1 MTQPLIHGGDWA
13 GFEAQYG
20 RPPLDFSAN
29 VSPLGLPESVRRAVE
44 ASLPHADRYPDPL
57 CRALTGALAQAEGLP
72 AAWLLCGAGAA
83 DLIYRLVLALRPAR
97 ALVCAPTFAEYGEAL
112 TLAGCELLRCP
123 LTAEQGFAVPEAI
136 LEAIA
141 PGVELVFL
149 CEPNNPTGRTTPRP
163 LLDRI
168 LARCQSV
175 GARLVVD
182 ECFNEFLDD
191 PAAHT
196 MKGRLSGCE
205 NLLILNAFTKIYAM
219 AGLRLGWCACSDEA
233 LLARM
238 AKAGPPWAVSGPAQ
252 AAGLAALALTDYP
265 AQVRALVQAQRP
277 RLAQGLARLGLAV
290 YPGEANYLLLH
301 SPHPGLADAMR
312 GQGVLIRD
320 CANYPGLGP
329 GYYRVA
335 VRTEAE
341 NDRLLAALAAVLS
354 AASR

>member
-57 CRALTGALAQAEGLP
+57 CRALTGALAQTEGLP

-238 AKAGPPWAVSGPAQ
+238 AKAGPPWAV
-252 AAGLAALALTDYP
+252 
-265 AQVRALVQAQRP
+265 
-277 RLAQGLARLGLAV
+277 
-290 YPGEANYLLLH
+290 
-301 SPHPGLADAMR
+301 
-312 GQGVLIRD
+312 
-320 CANYPGLGP
+320 
-329 GYYRVA
+329 
-335 VRTEAE
+335 
-341 NDRLLAALAAVLS
+341 
-354 AASR
+354 

>member
-13 GFEAQYG
+13 GFEAQHG

-29 VSPLGLPESVRRAVE
+29 VSPLGLPEAVRRAVE

-72 AAWLLCGAGAA
+72 EAWLLCGAGAA
-83 DLIYRLVLALRPAR
+83 DLIFRLVLALRPAR

-123 LTAEQGFAVPEAI
+123 LTAERGFAVTEAI
-136 LEAIA
+136 LEAIT

-168 LARCQSV
+168 LARCQRI
-175 GARLVVD
+175 GARLVID

-196 MKGRLSGCE
+196 MKGRLGGCE

-252 AAGLAALALTDYP
+252 AAGLAALAEGP
-265 AQVRALVQAQRP
+265 AKRRAGDKTQK
-277 RLAQGLARLGLAV
+277 
-290 YPGEANYLLLH
+290 
-301 SPHPGLADAMR
+301 
-312 GQGVLIRD
+312 
-320 CANYPGLGP
+320 
-329 GYYRVA
+329 
-335 VRTEAE
+335 
-341 NDRLLAALAAVLS
+341 
-354 AASR
+354 

>member
-1 MTQPLIHGGDWA
+1 M
-13 GFEAQYG
+13 
-20 RPPLDFSAN
+20 
-29 VSPLGLPESVRRAVE
+29 
-44 ASLPHADRYPDPL
+44 
-57 CRALTGALAQAEGLP
+57 
-72 AAWLLCGAGAA
+72 
-83 DLIYRLVLALRPAR
+83 
-97 ALVCAPTFAEYGEAL
+97 
-112 TLAGCELLRCP
+112 
-123 LTAEQGFAVPEAI
+123 
-136 LEAIA
+136 
-141 PGVELVFL
+141 
-149 CEPNNPTGRTTPRP
+149 
-163 LLDRI
+163 
-168 LARCQSV
+168 

-301 SPHPGLADAMR
+301 SLHPGLAGAMR
-312 GQGVLIRD
+312 EQGVLIRD

>member
-44 ASLPHADRYPDPL
+44 ASLPHADRYLDPL

-149 CEPNNPTGRTTPRP
+149 CEPNNPTGPPALCWTGFWPAAKAWGRGWWWMNALTNFSTTPLP
-163 LLDRI
+163 T
-168 LARCQSV
+168 
-175 GARLVVD
+175 
-182 ECFNEFLDD
+182 
-191 PAAHT
+191 P
-196 MKGRLSGCE
+196 
-205 NLLILNAFTKIYAM
+205 
-219 AGLRLGWCACSDEA
+219 
-233 LLARM
+233 
-238 AKAGPPWAVSGPAQ
+238 
-252 AAGLAALALTDYP
+252 
-265 AQVRALVQAQRP
+265 
-277 RLAQGLARLGLAV
+277 
-290 YPGEANYLLLH
+290 
-301 SPHPGLADAMR
+301 
-312 GQGVLIRD
+312 
-320 CANYPGLGP
+320 
-329 GYYRVA
+329 
-335 VRTEAE
+335 
-341 NDRLLAALAAVLS
+341 
-354 AASR
+354 